1 MNNLAK
7 RALRL
12 HDAGTIELGRIGS
25 KFNTDPGAVLL
36 ACVNAGVGVWPIA
49 SRVERYCGRA
59 YTAKGQPTSQIR
71 ECAVD
76 AALSA
81 LEAARA

>member
-1 MNNLAK
+1 MADLAK

-12 HDAGTIELGRIGS
+12 HDAGIIELGRIGS
-25 KFNTDPGAVLL
+25 KFDTTSGAILE
-36 ACVNAGVGVWPIA
+36 ACVRAGVGIWPIA

-59 YTAKGQPTSQIR
+59 YTVTGQPTSQIR